1 MFELVPPEG
10 APHHPPRLPRPDALP
25 RLPEPGCPLPAPEGV
40 EEFWAGI
47 RRRGTPLVSPDP
59 RGSADHV
66 AVTYLWRGTPPPAP
80 SRSCRTSSATR
91 ATPRAT

>member
-10 APHHPPRLPRPDALP
+10 APHHPPRLQRPDALQ

-59 RGSADHV
+59 GV
-66 AVTYLWRGTPPPAP
+66 APT
-80 SRSCRTSSATR
+80 TS
-91 ATPRAT
+91 P